1 MSSMMERLKK
11 NTTIEISS
19 AIDDS
24 EIYGDTQ
31 MIPTEFPILNIALA
45 GDLKGGL
52 MAGVTM
58 IAGPSKH
65 FKSMLALLLVRAF
78 LKENPEGA
86 ILFYDS
92 EFGTPKN
99 YFSSLGI
106 DTSQILHTPIVDVE
120 QLKHDVMVQ
129 LKDFKRGDK
138 VLVII
143 DSLGQLA
150 SVKEVDDT
158 LEGKTVADMSRAKS
172 IKSLFRM
179 INPHLRIKDIPMV
192 VVNHTYK
199 EIGMYP
205 KDVVGGGTGGYYAAD
220 TIWIVG
226 RQQEKVD
233 GNVAG
238 FNFTLNSEKSRYVKE
253 KSKFNITVL
262 YEGGIEMYSG
272 LLDIALEGGFVTK
285 PAPGWYMKKG
295 ATTRVRE
302 ADTKTSEFW
311 KDILSKEE
319 FNEFVKKRYQVAYGE
334 MVKEEDD

>member
-1 MSSMMERLKK
+1 MSSMMDRLKK

-52 MAGVTM
+52 TAGVTM

-78 LKENPEGA
+78 MKENPDGA
-86 ILFYDS
+86 VLFYDS

-99 YFSSLGI
+99 YFTSLGI
-106 DTSQILHTPIVDVE
+106 DTSRILHTPIVDVE

-205 KDVVGGGTGGYYAAD
+205 KDIVGGGTGGYYAAD

-226 RQQEKVD
+226 RQQEKID

-238 FNFTLNSEKSRYVKE
+238 FNFTLNAEKSRYVKE

-262 YEGGIEMYSG
+262 YEGGIDMFSG
-272 LLDIALEGGFVTK
+272 LLEIALDGGFVTK
-285 PAPGWYMKKG
+285 PAPGWYLKKG

-302 ADTKTSEFW
+302 ADTKTAEFW

-319 FNEFVKKRYQVAYGE
+319 FNEFIKKRFQVAYGD
-334 MVKEEDD
+334 MVKEEDE